1 MKLLLLFTA
10 AGLALAAGAPLPDCS
25 LAPGWE
31 QKGPGRMYEGD
42 NLFEYMDGNSEGYF
56 IYGFVKMN
64 GVTCVKGGETIHID
78 VSEMADPESAYGM
91 FSANRDPGAK
101 PEAIG
106 MGGQIVPRKAIVAK
120 DKYYLEIA
128 AEADKDNTAMLRELA
143 KALADR
149 VSGETKPPATIGW
162 FPKEG
167 VVAPTPRLI
176 PQSVL
181 GIGAL
186 KRGYM
191 AQYENQ
197 SKAFIVKE
205 TSSEAAVAVLAK
217 VRTRFPVSADAKIGD
232 AGFTASDKYLGKLAV
247 ARKGPYIV
255 GYANLPDTA
264 DAPGLTAA
272 LASRLP

>member
-1 MKLLLLFTA
+1 MKSLFLLA
-10 AGLALAAGAPLPDCS
+10 AASLALAAAELPDCS

-31 QKGPGRMYEGD
+31 QKGPRRAYEGD
-42 NLFEYMDGNSEGYF
+42 NLYEYMDGNSEGYF
-56 IYGFVKMN
+56 IYGFVKMS
-64 GVTCVKGGETIHID
+64 GVSCTKDGDLIHID
-78 VSEMADPESAYGM
+78 VSEMADPESAFGM

-106 MGGQIVPRKAIVAK
+106 MGAQIVPRKAIVAK

-128 AEADKDNTAMLRELA
+128 AEADKDNTAMLREMS

-149 VSGETKPPATIGW
+149 VPGETRPPSQIGW
-162 FPKEG
+162 FPTG
-167 VVAPTPRLI
+167 GLVPPTPRLI
-176 PQSVL
+176 PQSVM

-191 AQYENQ
+191 AQYENK
-197 SKAFIVKE
+197 SKAFVVKE
-205 TSSEAAVAVLAK
+205 TSPDAANAVMAK
-217 VRTRFPVSADAKIGD
+217 LRTRFGESAEAKIADG
-232 AGFTASDKYLGKLAV
+232 GFTATDKYLGKLAM

-255 GYANLPDTA
+255 GYTNLPENA
-264 DAPGLTAA
+264 DATALASA